1 MTQPHEKME
10 AQIPVWSKE
19 ITVIKVCTTLESGAE
34 VCTTIDLA
42 HDAASRAY
50 TTTIGDGTT
59 TSFAVAHNL
68 DSLDV
73 LPVVRDVAT
82 GALTVATPTVT
93 AVDANNVR
101 MDFPAA
107 PTQGQLQ
114 VTLLAVTP
122 SV

>member
-1 MTQPHEKME
+1 M
-10 AQIPVWSKE
+10 
-19 ITVIKVCTTLESGAE
+19 IKVCTTLESGAE

-50 TTTIGDGTT
+50 TTTLGNGTD
-59 TSFAVAHNL
+59 TSFTLNHGL

-73 LPVVRDVAT
+73 LPIVRGIASGELVSTA
-82 GALTVATPTVT
+82 TVT
-93 AVDANNVR
+93 AVDADTAR
-101 MDFPAA
+101 LDFATA

>member
-1 MTQPHEKME
+1 METQV
-10 AQIPVWSKE
+10 PVWSKE
-19 ITVIKVCTTLESGAE
+19 TPVIKVCTTLESGAE

-50 TTTIGDGTT
+50 TTTLGNGNDASFTIG
-59 TSFAVAHNL
+59 HNL

-93 AVDANNVR
+93 AVDANSVR
-101 MDFPAA
+101 LDFPAA
-107 PTQGQLQ
+107 PTAGQFQ

>member
-1 MTQPHEKME
+1 MVRCGKIE
-10 AQIPVWSKE
+10 AHVPVWSKE
-19 ITVIKVCTTLESGAE
+19 PTVIKVCTTLESGAE

-50 TTTIGDGTT
+50 TTTLGNGTD
-59 TSFAVAHNL
+59 TSFTLTHNL

-73 LPVVRDVAT
+73 LPIVRGIASGDLT
-82 GALTVATPTVT
+82 GTSPTVT
-93 AVDANNVR
+93 AVDANTATVA
-101 MDFPAA
+101 FPTA
-107 PTQGQLQ
+107 PTTGQFQ

>member
-1 MTQPHEKME
+1 M
-10 AQIPVWSKE
+10 
-19 ITVIKVCTTLESGAE
+19 IKVCTTLPDGPE

-50 TTTIGDGTT
+50 TTTLGDGANASYTL
-59 TSFAVAHNL
+59 AHHL

-73 LPVVRDVAT
+73 LPIVRDIAT
-82 GALTVATPTVT
+82 GALTVAAPTVT
-93 AVDANNVR
+93 AVDANAVR
-101 MDFPAA
+101 LDFPAA
-107 PTQGQLQ
+107 PTAGQFK

>member
-1 MTQPHEKME
+1 ME
-10 AQIPVWSKE
+10 TQIPVWSKE
-19 ITVIKVCTTLESGAE
+19 TPVIKVCTTLESGAE

-50 TTTIGDGTT
+50 STTVGNGTAM
-59 TSFAVAHNL
+59 SFTLTHNL

-73 LPVVRDVAT
+73 LPIVRGVASGDLT
-82 GALTVATPTVT
+82 GTSPTVT
-93 AVDANNVR
+93 AVDANTARV
-101 MDFPAA
+101 DFDTA
-107 PTQGQLQ
+107 PTTGQFQ

>member
-1 MTQPHEKME
+1 MGKWRPEFR
-10 AQIPVWSKE
+10 SKE
-19 ITVIKVCTTLESGAE
+19 TPVIKVCTTLESGAE

-50 TTTIGDGTT
+50 TTTLGNGAD
-59 TSFAVAHNL
+59 TSFVLDHRL

-73 LPVVRDVAT
+73 LPIVRDIAT
-82 GALTVATPTVT
+82 GALTVATPSVT
-93 AVDANNVR
+93 AVDADTAR
-101 MDFPAA
+101 LDFAAA

>member
-1 MTQPHEKME
+1 
-10 AQIPVWSKE
+10 
-19 ITVIKVCTTLESGAE
+19 VIKVCTTLESGAE

-50 TTTIGDGTT
+50 TTSLGDGTNT
-59 TSFAVAHNL
+59 TFTISHGL

-73 LPVVRDVAT
+73 LPIVRDVAT
-82 GALTVATPTVT
+82 GALTVAAPTVT
-93 AVDANNVR
+93 ATDANTARLN
-101 MDFPAA
+101 FAAA
-107 PTQGQLQ
+107 PTAGQFQ

>member
-1 MTQPHEKME
+1 
-10 AQIPVWSKE
+10 
-19 ITVIKVCTTLESGAE
+19 VIKVCTQLPNDGGE

-50 TTTIGDGTT
+50 TTTVGNGADTT
-59 TSFAVAHNL
+59 FTLDHGL
-68 DSLDV
+68 DSLDLV
-73 LPVVRDVAT
+73 PVVRGIASGELVSTA
-82 GALTVATPTVT
+82 TVT
-93 AVDANNVR
+93 AVDANTAR
-101 MDFPAA
+101 LDFATA

>member
-1 MTQPHEKME
+1 M
-10 AQIPVWSKE
+10 
-19 ITVIKVCTTLESGAE
+19 IKVCTQLPNDGGE

-50 TTTIGDGTT
+50 TTTVGDGTE
-59 TSFAVAHNL
+59 TSFTLSHGL

-73 LPVVRDVAT
+73 LPIVRGVASGDLT
-82 GALTVATPTVT
+82 GTTPTVT
-93 AVDANNVR
+93 AVDTNTARV
-101 MDFPAA
+101 DFETA
-107 PTQGQLQ
+107 PTAGQFQ